1 MSPPC
6 GVFRGSSQF
15 MRVVGK
21 GVFSFRMDL
30 KVLTADLKTS
40 VY

>member
-1 MSPPC
+1 MWGLERFKS
-6 GVFRGSSQF
+6 VV
-15 MRVVGK
+15 RVGGK
-21 GVFSFRMDL
+21 GVFSFRMNL